1 VYLSYSREI
10 LSTYRFFGLDVRPTE
25 SKESSIR
32 GSTSAPTE
40 RVLAIVELLAQP
52 GHERLRFS
60 DVTRELDLTQATVH
74 AILKTLWDRGWVSR
88 DPVDKTFS
96 LGPALAA
103 VAERADAT
111 RSLAHAARA
120 AAVALSTELG
130 YPASVIERH
139 GDSLV
144 ITAYEGAD
152 PTAPT
157 AHPGERIPYA
167 PPFGVAFAAW
177 DTADGQRAWIQRTA
191 TANGALAEALE
202 QALSRTRERGY
213 DVDLTT
219 PALAQ
224 TAQLMG
230 ALERDGMPAHV
241 RPIMDQLLAETM
253 VGFADEE
260 AESPRPIATIAAPVF
275 DHRDE
280 VALILAVHPLA
291 APPPAQ
297 SAREVAAIG
306 RRLVRAA
313 NEISGAAREPKRQPR
328 P

>member
-1 VYLSYSREI
+1 M
-10 LSTYRFFGLDVRPTE
+10 PNE

-52 GHERLRFS
+52 GNERLRFS
-60 DVTRELDLTQATVH
+60 DVTRELALTQATVH
-74 AILKTLWDRGWVSR
+74 AILKTMWDRGWVTR

-103 VAERADAT
+103 VAGRADAT
-111 RSLAHAARA
+111 RPLVHAARGA
-120 AAVALSTELG
+120 AIELARELD
-130 YPASVIERH
+130 YPASVLERH

-144 ITAYEGAD
+144 ITAYEDAH
-152 PTAPT
+152 PSKPT

-177 DTADGQRAWIQRTA
+177 DTPDGQRAWIHRTA
-191 TANGALAEALE
+191 EPNSALAATLA
-202 QALSRTRERGY
+202 QALARTRDRGY

-241 RPIMDQLLAETM
+241 RQIMDQLLAETM
-253 VGFADEE
+253 VGFADAE
-260 AESPRPIATIAAPVF
+260 AHDPRPIATIAAPVF
-275 DHRDE
+275 DHRGA
-280 VALILAVHPLA
+280 VTLIVAVHPLA
-291 APPPAQ
+291 VRPRLDASSIASVGQ
-297 SAREVAAIG
+297 RLVAATTAIG
-306 RRLVRAA
+306 AGV
-313 NEISGAAREPKRQPR
+313 
-328 P
+328 